1 MFFKSNPATLSEKTF
16 KPSANA
22 SSSPPNTLSD
32 FFPLNH
38 CPIPL
43 RFGTLL
49 DSSIN
54 LSAEPMAL
62 SIFWTLIP
70 AIASENCLIPSP
82 NALSSPPN
90 IINDCLPPKNCFKP
104 PLLGTLFDSSTKPSA
119 ALAASIIAPLFIPST
134 VEENS
139 FNPLPNTTNSVAKVD
154 KEDWPLNHLV
164 IESKNPAAVILT
176 IVSANIENPFI
187 DSGFNLWDPS
197 IKSFALFI
205 NSDNSVPRSPNEE
218 PSVKNLHIFAYRF
231 AAVISSIAAVN
242 IVTPVNTDLSI
253 VLHPLINGW
262 RFVMNS
268 DKFLPISG
276 IDAENPL
283 ATPP

>member
-1 MFFKSNPATLSEKTF
+1 MFFKSNPATLSEKAF

-22 SSSPPNTLSD
+22 SSSPPNTFSD

-54 LSAEPMAL
+54 LSAEPIAL
-62 SIFWTLIP
+62 SIFSTLIP

-90 IINDCLPPKNCFKP
+90 INKDCLPPKNCFKP
-104 PLLGTLFDSSTKPSA
+104 PLLGTLFDSSTNPSA

-134 VEENS
+134 VDANS
-139 FNPLPNTTNSVAKVD
+139 FNPWPNGTNSLAN
-154 KEDWPLNHLV
+154 EDNDDSPLNHLV
-164 IESKNPAAVILT
+164 IESKNPAPVNLI
-176 IVSANIENPFI
+176 IVSANIEIPFN

-218 PSVKNLHIFAYRF
+218 PSVKNLHMFAYRF